1 MFCKPHSG
9 RATAQF
15 ESLQER
21 EVAERREHL
30 IVLAK

>member
-9 RATAQF
+9 RGTAQF

-21 EVAERREHL
+21 EGAEGEGTPDYTG
-30 IVLAK
+30 